1 MAFLQCLL
9 RKIYISAYDLE
20 KYDNQYIIP
29 YEEKSKIYQNF
40 NNGKLNDYHSS
51 LSYFKKFYEAIES
64 GMIFTELNIRKN
76 YYKDKDYLEKT
87 QIMLEKFKE
96 ELSIFM
102 KKYDK

>member
-1 MAFLQCLL
+1 
-9 RKIYISAYDLE
+9 
-20 KYDNQYIIP
+20 
-29 YEEKSKIYQNF
+29 
-40 NNGKLNDYHSS
+40 
-51 LSYFKKFYEAIES
+51 
-64 GMIFTELNIRKN
+64 MIFTELNIRKN